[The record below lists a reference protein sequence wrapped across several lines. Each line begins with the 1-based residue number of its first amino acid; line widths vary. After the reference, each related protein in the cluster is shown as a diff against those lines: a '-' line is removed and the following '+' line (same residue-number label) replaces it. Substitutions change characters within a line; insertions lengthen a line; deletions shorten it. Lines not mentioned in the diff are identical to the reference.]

1 MNVAVEASLKSAS
14 TVFTVEVVISRF
26 RENILH
32 CLELICKEGTFD
44 EEIDVK
50 VTIYNKGGDDCAEIL
65 QSAVDKKKGKFDRIV
80 QLLRDPNK
88 FRIISLDNL
97 GREAHPY
104 LFHVVHNYNDMASVT
119 VFLPA
124 TCMNQVKEDHTV
136 KLLQRVNTTRNTVI
150 AGQWMAPSIRNRLGS
165 FIISK
170 WSGRDSDNAKL
181 LTESNAVDCMPATRR
196 PFSAWYDHFF
206 PGIKT
211 HVASYYSMLAVHRD
225 LAWKKE
231 VGHYTQLLDELDV
244 HSNPETGHFME
255 RSWEAVFY
263 PVPDAC
269 LFAARPIKQENSRVT
284 ATGSGSARATSDMSF
299 AQLMNSYGSGSKKR
313 SAGAVDSEKDRGAS
327 ADRHT
332 SKKQTT
338 HSTK

>member
-1 MNVAVEASLKSAS
+1 VTHRCGESRPAAFPLESFTQIMNVAVEASLKSAS

-97 GREAHPY
+97 GREAHTY

-196 PFSAWYDHFF
+196 PFSAWYDHFS
-206 PGIKT
+206 P
-211 HVASYYSMLAVHRD
+211 VSRRMLPLITPCWLYTVTSHGR
-225 LAWKKE
+225 KK
-231 VGHYTQLLDELDV
+231 L
-244 HSNPETGHFME
+244 
-255 RSWEAVFY
+255 
-263 PVPDAC
+263 
-269 LFAARPIKQENSRVT
+269 VT
-284 ATGSGSARATSDMSF
+284 TNNFWMS
-299 AQLMNSYGSGSKKR
+299 
-313 SAGAVDSEKDRGAS
+313 
-327 ADRHT
+327 
-332 SKKQTT
+332 
-338 HSTK
+338 